1 MEKLYGVDGGCI
13 IVPLFFLELFSLTY
27 LKAKYILKRDFSD
40 QKFDI
45 TIIKDLKNNIE
56 ITKIRN

>member
-13 IVPLFFLELFSLTY
+13 IVPLFFLELVSLTY
-27 LKAKYILKRDFSD
+27 LKYILKLDFSD

-45 TIIKDLKNNIE
+45 TIIRDLKNNIE